1 MNFTSI
7 DLELDQ
13 PSNKIIQLGAVIA
26 NLDTGE
32 ILEKVSY
39 IIKYPDKLN
48 PFIIKLTGITDEMIT
63 TEGISLH
70 DAYVQLKTLH
80 KKHNC
85 FMNPI
90 TWGGGDSVEL
100 KAELETDPQFIPTEW
115 CFGRRWID
123 CKTVFITLALGAGA
137 KMQSGLAKSMVR
149 MGLSFSGRKHW
160 ATDDALN
167 TFILYRHLV
176 KSMPQGVLK

>member
-13 PSNKIIQLGAVIA
+13 PSNRIIQLGAVIG
-26 NLDTGE
+26 NMNTGE

-48 PFIIKLTGITDEMIT
+48 PFIVTLTGITDELIA
-63 TEGISLH
+63 TEGIDLH
-70 DAYVQLKTLH
+70 DAYLQLKELH

-85 FMNPI
+85 YMNPI
-90 TWGGGDSVEL
+90 TWGGGDSAEL
-100 KAELETDPQFIPTEW
+100 KAELETDPRFIPTEW

-123 CKTVFITLALGAGA
+123 CKTVFLTLAFGAEL
-137 KMQSGLAKSMVR
+137 KTQSGLAKSMVR
-149 MGLSFSGRKHW
+149 SGLRFNGRKHW

-176 KSMPQGVLK
+176 KSMPKGIIK